1 MARTLV
7 RAGRARGI
15 VSACL
20 AEGRRAEAE
29 SLSIVHYSYTAQA
42 HTAGCRSV
50 GGAVG
55 QGGSTVGSSA
65 TALKRFAE
73 EFGLD
78 LPSKDGQE

>member
-1 MARTLV
+1 MACTLV

-29 SLSIVHYSYTAQA
+29 TLCMAHYSYAAQTR
-42 HTAGCRSV
+42 TAGCHSL

-78 LPSKDGQE
+78 LPSEDGQE